1 MSQAEI
7 PITVAV
13 PAEKLSSVAFA
24 CSALKGSIAFI
35 CDAAEDYSDPRLWSV
50 AAALSKSLDT
60 FEPLKQ
66 YA

>member
-1 MSQAEI
+1 MPQAET
-7 PITVAV
+7 PITVTV

-24 CSALKGSIAFI
+24 CSALRGSIAFV
-35 CDAAEDYSDPRLWSV
+35 CDAAEDYGDPRLWAA

-60 FEPLKQ
+60 FEPLKK